1 MLRKRILPALLAVCM
16 LIALLPSAAFAA
28 ENEDSEKVAEIAG
41 VQYESLSEAINHAEA
56 GATVVLLKDTNEW
69 VKVSKNLTLD
79 LGGKTLT
86 GTNLED
92 NGNGKKERFALTTSA
107 GTVTVK
113 NGEIDGRVNA
123 YDAANLTI
131 DSDVTIQNSYN
142 GEGYDCFGI
151 VVWGDGTSGQKD
163 CKTPEL
169 TLNGKV
175 TLKNGGIAISTNGND
190 MSNAQITINSGA
202 VVSTTKDGAI
212 YLPSGRLV
220 MNGGT
225 VSGPTGIQ
233 ICAGKADITTEFK
246 LNGGTVTATGTDQRG
261 EKGTGDGLIPDGAAI
276 SVVNRNY
283 PNGVP
288 DITINSG
295 TFSAKGDAILA
306 YTWSNGTYSDWE
318 AAKDHVKVMGGTF
331 SSDPSAYLAAGKFI
345 TAADEVGYYTV
356 TDSDPGAATIVV
368 KDNTNATVP
377 EDVTL
382 DEAYKTAV
390 EEKTNVEGV
399 AEAVENKKAAIAEKA
414 GVDLTDSTKKIEVDV
429 KVTVSVAS
437 VETENDEVTAIVF
450 TASPV
455 ATVKENGVEK
465 ETNLDVKDML
475 DGSEITVTLPVPN
488 GMVPKQIKH
497 TFSDNSGVEY
507 FLASGNGGKTFTYD
521 KETGCVTFRI
531 TRFSTFEVSA
541 VQTYTPAAPV
551 STYRVNVTDSENGVI
566 TASHVSAAAG
576 STVTLTAAP
585 AEGYVLKTLTV
596 TDASGKAVA
605 LTEKDGKYTF
615 TMPASAVT
623 VAAAFEKGAHTDCP
637 AAKFSDVDV
646 TLWYHEALDYVL
658 NAGMM
663 NGVGGTSFAPN
674 GDLNRAMLV
683 TILWRLAGEPSV
695 NCAMPFTDVPDGV
708 WYTEAVRWA
717 FSTGVV
723 NGMTATTFAP
733 MESIT
738 RQQLVTMLYRYAQLK
753 EYDTTMG
760 GMAVREYDD
769 FESIADWALA
779 AVDWAV
785 NAQLMN
791 GRGNN
796 MLVPEGTATRAEAA
810 KLLMVFCKTIVK

>member
-28 ENEDSEKVAEIAG
+28 ENEDSEKVAETAG
-41 VQYESLSEAINHAEA
+41 VQYESLSEAIEA
-56 GATVVLLKDTNEW
+56 AADNATIKLLTDSTIENYIEIRKP
-69 VKVSKNLTLD
+69 LTLD
-79 LGGKTLT
+79 LGGYTLT
-86 GTNLED
+86 
-92 NGNGKKERFALTTSA
+92 SA
-107 GTVTVK
+107 KSGFDV
-113 NGEIDGRVNA
+113 
-123 YDAANLTI
+123 YAN
-131 DSDVTIQNSYN
+131 
-142 GEGYDCFGI
+142 F
-151 VVWGDGTSGQKD
+151 
-163 CKTPEL
+163 
-169 TLNGKV
+169 
-175 TLKNGGIAISTNGND
+175 TLKNGTLNTNTWGVWV
-190 MSNAQITINSGA
+190 QNSGVTFTLDKSA
-202 VVSTTKDGAI
+202 AVNADRDTTLTNAVGVTVVSGAKAEI
-212 YLPSGRLV
+212 Y
-220 MNGGT
+220 
-225 VSGPTGIQ
+225 
-233 ICAGKADITTEFK
+233 
-246 LNGGTVTATGTDQRG
+246 GTVTAQHNFAVSGNGSTNSGDVTINVYPGAVITTTSDAPALYFPNSAQLNVTGGTITG
-261 EKGTGDGLIPDGAAI
+261 GTGIYVKSGRVIISDGTITGNGPKANYEYYGNGANSTGDALVI
-276 SVVNRNY
+276 DKCGY
-283 PNGVP
+283 QGGVP
-288 DITINSG
+288 QVSITGGKFESVN
-295 TFSAKGDAILA
+295 ANAIGSYVGNNETEPL
-306 YTWSNGTYSDWE
+306 TGFVT
-318 AAKDHVKVMGGTF
+318 GGTF
-331 SSDPSAYLAAGKFI
+331 SSDPSAYLAEGKFI

-390 EEKTNVEGV
+390 EKKTNVEGV

-414 GVDLTDSTKKIEVDV
+414 GVNLTDSTKKIEVDV
-429 KVTVSVAS
+429 KVNVSVES
-437 VETENDEVTAIVF
+437 VERENDAVTAIVF

-455 ATVKENGVEK
+455 ATVKEDGAEK
-465 ETNLDVKDML
+465 VTGLDVKDML
-475 DGSEITVTLPVPN
+475 DGSEITVTLPVPD

-576 STVTLTAAP
+576 TTVTLTAAP

-596 TDASGKAVA
+596 TDASGKAVT

-663 NGVGGTSFAPN
+663 NGVGSTSFAPN

-779 AVDWAV
+779 AVDWAA